1 MLFGAEHPRLTS
13 RRFREDLKLHRALV
27 RGRSHLRRR
36 RHHALIGVRVMGIVS
51 LQNAANLTIPGR
63 KVVVRGLVNLVKEEK
78 EKGKER
84 AKAKARAVEEEK
96 ARGPL

>member
-1 MLFGAEHPRLTS
+1 
-13 RRFREDLKLHRALV
+13 
-27 RGRSHLRRR
+27 
-36 RHHALIGVRVMGIVS
+36 MGIVS

-63 KVVVRGLVNLVKEEK
+63 KVVVRGLANLVKEEK

-96 ARGPL
+96 ERGPL